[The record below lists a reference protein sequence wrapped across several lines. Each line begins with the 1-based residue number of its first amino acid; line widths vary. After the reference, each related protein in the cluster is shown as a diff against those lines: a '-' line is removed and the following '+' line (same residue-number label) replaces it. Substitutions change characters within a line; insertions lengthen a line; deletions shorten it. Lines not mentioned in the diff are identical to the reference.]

1 MKIKKNM
8 IKKDSQK
15 DWIKKKV
22 EYNERN
28 REIAREIYIFIW
40 TTNQG
45 YR

>member
-1 MKIKKNM
+1 M

-15 DWIKKKV
+15 DWIKKKG

-28 REIAREIYIFIW
+28 REIVREIYIFIW